1 MEQIAK
7 NASLHGAKLAITA
20 EQAAHSAHQAIDQL
34 SGIARPAV
42 SRAASRAHHLVDRLG
57 GTTSRVA
64 QRLEKTACRL
74 KDAEQRL
81 VGVSSNYVREHP
93 LTSTGI
99 ALAAGFLVSYLVS
112 SQKSA
117 GHDTAA
123 KPVESSGA
131 PAHEG

>member
-42 SRAASRAHHLVDRLG
+42 SRAASRAHQLVDRLG

-93 LTSTGI
+93 LTSAGI
-99 ALAAGFLVSYLVS
+99 ALAAGF
-112 SQKSA
+112 SA
-117 GHDTAA
+117 VVGIFF
-123 KPVESSGA
+123 GFY
-131 PAHEG
+131 PARRASRLLPIQALRHE